1 MDKGIG
7 LIQIFLIIIAIVRII
22 IKIIVTVVTTIIITV
37 MIRVFIT
44 IIITIIITKII
55 IIATLGGAKKPKVRN
70 LMGALLIPI
79 LLVLG
84 CSEQFSKLS

>member
-1 MDKGIG
+1 M
-7 LIQIFLIIIAIVRII
+7 QCMIFHHHLVLPQGTFVNEYIFVVVNLSLRALLAEGHVRVY
-22 IKIIVTVVTTIIITV
+22 KYYVG
-37 MIRVFIT
+37 
-44 IIITIIITKII
+44 
-55 IIATLGGAKKPKVRN
+55 LGGAKDKWEKQKVRN

>member
-1 MDKGIG
+1 MSKKDFLFSGVLDFTKYKKKTVFNWIG
-7 LIQIFLIIIAIVRII
+7 GDEE
-22 IKIIVTVVTTIIITV
+22 KKSKSVTI
-37 MIRVFIT
+37 
-44 IIITIIITKII
+44 
-55 IIATLGGAKKPKVRN
+55 GGAKKPKVRN